1 MPQQG
6 TNVYNKLINGDKVA
20 IIIGPT
26 LSNTAKITNPI
37 AQQIGVPVLGV
48 SNTAGGI
55 TEIGDFIFRDSLT
68 EAVVIPNTIK
78 IAKEKLGLKK
88 VVLFYGNDDAFTK
101 SGDDVFRK
109 VLQAEGIQIL
119 SEQTFAKGDRDFSP
133 QLTQIKSQNPDAIIC
148 SALVEE
154 ASGIVSQARQ
164 LGIPKTVRIIGGNGF
179 NSPALIKNA
188 GDAAEGV
195 IVGAAW
201 NISSTNPLNV
211 KFVDDYTKKYNH
223 PPDQFAAQA
232 FAGVH
237 IAYQAAKSGRHRR
250 QPQGHPGRACCK
262 IKGMDTLLGQVLLS
276 PRAGTRTTRRGPGS
290 QGRQVRG
297 VRSKLNRSTGVN
309 LLAQQLVNGLF
320 IGSVYGLFAVGYTLV
335 FGVLD
340 ILNLAH
346 AAVFTL
352 GGLSAV
358 WLVQAAGL
366 SIWLAFPLATLL
378 AGLLGL
384 LLNRWPSLRCA
395 SGPTASFSGLISSIA
410 MAIIFESRRPGPVRG
425 ALGALSRRERSRC
438 TSGSVAGV
446 TITSLQV
453 GIVLWPPC

>member
-1 MPQQG
+1 MKQFRRLLFAAAVSAAFVVAAVGPALSAETIKMGFVFSMTGGAAAYGATQKEGAELAVGQINAAAGGGLKISPIFEDDASVPQQG

-20 IIIGPT
+20 VVIGPT

-37 AQQIGVPVLGV
+37 AQQIGVTVLGV

-55 TEIGDFIFRDSLT
+55 TEIGDYIFRNSLT

-101 SGDDVFRK
+101 SGADVFRK

-119 SEQTFAKGDRDFSP
+119 GEQTFAKGDRDFSP
-133 QLTQIKSQNPDAIIC
+133 QLTQIKSQNPDAIVC

-188 GDAAEGV
+188 GEASEGV

-211 KFVDDYTKKYNH
+211 KFVDDYTKKYNR

-237 IAYQAAKSGRHRR
+237 IAYQAAKAAGTADNRKAIRD
-250 QPQGHPGRACCK
+250 AMVK
-262 IKGMDTLLGQVLLS
+262 LKGLDTLLGKFSFTEGRDADHS
-276 PRAGTRTTRRGPGS
+276 PVVQEVKGG
-290 QGRQVRG
+290 
-297 VRSKLNRSTGVN
+297 K
-309 LLAQQLVNGLF
+309 
-320 IGSVYGLFAVGYTLV
+320 FAV
-335 FGVLD
+335 FG
-340 ILNLAH
+340 N
-346 AAVFTL
+346 
-352 GGLSAV
+352 
-358 WLVQAAGL
+358 
-366 SIWLAFPLATLL
+366 
-378 AGLLGL
+378 
-384 LLNRWPSLRCA
+384 
-395 SGPTASFSGLISSIA
+395 
-410 MAIIFESRRPGPVRG
+410 
-425 ALGALSRRERSRC
+425 
-438 TSGSVAGV
+438 
-446 TITSLQV
+446 
-453 GIVLWPPC
+453 

>member
-1 MPQQG
+1 MKPFNRLLLAAAVSAAFVAAAVGPALSAEAIKMGFVFSMTGGAAAYGATQKEGAELAVGQINAAAGGGLKISPIFEDDASVPQQG

-20 IIIGPT
+20 VVIGPT

-37 AQQIGVPVLGV
+37 AQQIGVTVLGV

-55 TEIGDFIFRDSLT
+55 TEIGDYIFRNSLT

-101 SGDDVFRK
+101 SGADVFRK

-119 SEQTFAKGDRDFSP
+119 GEQTFAKGDRDFSP
-133 QLTQIKSQNPDAIIC
+133 QLTQIKSQNPDAIVC

-188 GDAAEGV
+188 GEASEGV

-211 KFVDDYTKKYNH
+211 KFVDDYTKKYNR

-237 IAYQAAKSGRHRR
+237 IAYQAAKAAGTADNRKAIRD
-250 QPQGHPGRACCK
+250 AMVK
-262 IKGMDTLLGQVLLS
+262 IKGLDTLLGKFSFTEGRDADHS
-276 PRAGTRTTRRGPGS
+276 PVVQEVKGG
-290 QGRQVRG
+290 
-297 VRSKLNRSTGVN
+297 K
-309 LLAQQLVNGLF
+309 
-320 IGSVYGLFAVGYTLV
+320 FAV
-335 FGVLD
+335 FG
-340 ILNLAH
+340 N
-346 AAVFTL
+346 
-352 GGLSAV
+352 
-358 WLVQAAGL
+358 
-366 SIWLAFPLATLL
+366 
-378 AGLLGL
+378 
-384 LLNRWPSLRCA
+384 
-395 SGPTASFSGLISSIA
+395 
-410 MAIIFESRRPGPVRG
+410 
-425 ALGALSRRERSRC
+425 
-438 TSGSVAGV
+438 
-446 TITSLQV
+446 
-453 GIVLWPPC
+453 

>member
-1 MPQQG
+1 MKRIRSRLIAAVLTVALFAIPAAAADSLKMGFVFSMTGGAAAYGASQKEGAELAVNQINAAVGSGTKILPVFEDDASVPQQG

-20 IIIGPT
+20 IVIGPT

-37 AQQIGVPVLGV
+37 AQQSGVPVLGV

-55 TEIGDFIFRDSLT
+55 TEIGDFIFRNSLT

-78 IAKEKLGLKK
+78 ISKAKLGLKK

-101 SGDDVFRK
+101 SGADVFRK

-164 LGIPKTVRIIGGNGF
+164 LGIPKTVPIIGGNGF

-201 NISSTNPLNV
+201 NISSTNPQNV

-223 PPDQFAAQA
+223 PPDQFAAQSY
-232 FAGVH
+232 AGVQ
-237 IAYQAAKSGRHRR
+237 IAYQAAKNAGSADNRKAIRDGLL
-250 QPQGHPGRACCK
+250 K
-262 IKGMDTLLGQVLLS
+262 IKGMDTLLGS
-276 PRAGTRTTRRGPGS
+276 FSFTE
-290 QGRQVRG
+290 GRDADHPPVVQEVKG
-297 VRSKLNRSTGVN
+297 GKFV
-309 LLAQQLVNGLF
+309 
-320 IGSVYGLFAVGYTLV
+320 V
-335 FGVLD
+335 FG
-340 ILNLAH
+340 
-346 AAVFTL
+346 
-352 GGLSAV
+352 G
-358 WLVQAAGL
+358 
-366 SIWLAFPLATLL
+366 
-378 AGLLGL
+378 
-384 LLNRWPSLRCA
+384 
-395 SGPTASFSGLISSIA
+395 
-410 MAIIFESRRPGPVRG
+410 
-425 ALGALSRRERSRC
+425 
-438 TSGSVAGV
+438 
-446 TITSLQV
+446 
-453 GIVLWPPC
+453 